1 MDQRIFPAVEPP
13 FLFPARRI
21 DRVEI
26 TVPASD
32 KQDAVGIGRRG
43 MDYVAGFEVPFQIA
57 RCRVERIQVAVAAA
71 EEDCAVRYDRT
82 RKKNVELIGNRLVLG
97 LKAVNSFRFEAA
109 LPFRRKLPFDRAR
122 LRVERVELSIV

>member
-43 MDYVAGFEVPFQIA
+43 MDYVAGFEFPFQIA
-57 RCRVERIQVAVAAA
+57 RCRIERVKISVAAP
-71 EEDCAVRYDRT
+71 EEDSAIRYDRT
-82 RKKNVELIGNRLVLG
+82 GKENVELIGNRLVLW
-97 LKAVNSFRFEAA
+97 LKSMNSFRFEAA
-109 LPFRRKLPFDRAR
+109 LPFR
-122 LRVERVELSIV
+122 